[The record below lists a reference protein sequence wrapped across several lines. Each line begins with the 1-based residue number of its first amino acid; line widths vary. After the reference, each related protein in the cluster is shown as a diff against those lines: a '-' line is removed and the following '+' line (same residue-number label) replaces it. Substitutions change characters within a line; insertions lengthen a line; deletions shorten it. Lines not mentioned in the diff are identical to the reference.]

1 MTKEKL
7 LAVRKQVKSRKPTF
21 RRSQVNQFAKL
32 RNTDNWRKP
41 KGMGNKI
48 RRGRKG
54 QPGMPT
60 VGYGS
65 PAKVRGLGFSGL
77 NEVIVSNTAD
87 LSKINAKE
95 DIVVIS
101 RTIGAKKKLE
111 VLNTIKSKKFQVANV
126 KDIDKEI
133 KSLTKVKKVVKKDTA
148 KKETSKKSVAKDT
161 DKKEEKKSKEAKK

>member
-1 MTKEKL
+1 MVKEKL

-32 RNTDNWRKP
+32 KNNDAWRKP

-48 RRGRKG
+48 RRNRRG
-54 QPGMPT
+54 QPLMPT

-77 NEVIVSNTAD
+77 NEVIVSNITD
-87 LSKINAKE
+87 LSKVNAKE

-101 RTIGAKKKLE
+101 RTMGAKKKLA
-111 VLNTIKSKKFQVANV
+111 V
-126 KDIDKEI
+126 
-133 KSLTKVKKVVKKDTA
+133 
-148 KKETSKKSVAKDT
+148 
-161 DKKEEKKSKEAKK
+161 